1 VSEAAPSAVAARQVV
16 VKVGGEIVQ
25 SSALRAVA
33 ADVAALARR
42 GDRVFLVHG
51 GGPQATALQRALGQ
65 EPKVVAGRRITDQAA
80 LDVMKM
86 VVAGQLNVELCA
98 ALVAA
103 GARPVGLHGASSLV
117 IEAVRRPPR
126 VVSGGGP
133 QPIDFGLV
141 GDVVGFRREL
151 LELLAGAGYVPV
163 LACLGADSGGQVLN
177 INADIIANQLAQS
190 LGAQHLVLVT
200 SAPGV
205 LRDVDDPASRIP
217 LLSSAEARAAVQDGI
232 VRGGMIPKLEE
243 SLAVLDSG
251 RVGSIHIV
259 GELGAGD
266 LQRAV
271 DQPGSIGT
279 TLARGG

>member
-1 VSEAAPSAVAARQVV
+1 VSGAPGAAVV
-16 VKVGGEIVQ
+16 IKVGGEIVHG
-25 SSALRAVA
+25 SSVRAVA
-33 ADVAALARR
+33 ADVAALAGR
-42 GDRVFLVHG
+42 GERVFLVHG
-51 GGPQATALQRALGQ
+51 GGPQATALQRSLGQ

-86 VVAGQLNVELCA
+86 IVAGQVNVDLCA

-151 LELLAGAGYVPV
+151 LDLLAGAGYVPV
-163 LACLGADSGGQVLN
+163 LACLGADAGGQVLN
-177 INADIIANQLAQS
+177 INADIIANQLAQA
-190 LGAQHLVLVT
+190 LGAEHLVLVT

-205 LRDVDDPASRIP
+205 LRDVNDPASRLP
-217 LLSSAEARAAVQDGI
+217 RLTSTEARAAVADGT

-243 SLAVLDSG
+243 SLAVLETG

-259 GELGAGD
+259 GDLGPGD
-266 LQRAV
+266 LLRAI

-279 TLARGG
+279 TLARG

>member
-1 VSEAAPSAVAARQVV
+1 MSEPAPEPAPARQVV
-16 VKVGGEIVQ
+16 IKIGGEIVQ
-25 SSALRAVA
+25 GSALHSVA
-33 ADVAALARR
+33 ADIAALAVR
-42 GDRVFLVHG
+42 GDHVFVVHG

-86 VVAGQLNVELCA
+86 TVAGQVNVDVCA
-98 ALVAA
+98 SLVAA

-126 VVSGGGP
+126 VTSGAGP

-151 LELLAGAGYVPV
+151 LTLLAGAGYVPV

-177 INADIIANQLAQS
+177 INADIIANQLAKS
-190 LGAQHLVLVT
+190 LAVDHLVLVT
-200 SAPGV
+200 STPGV

-217 LLSSAEARAAVQDGI
+217 QLTPDEARAAVTDGI

-243 SLAVLDSG
+243 SLAVLDG
-251 RVGSIHIV
+251 GLVGSIHIV
-259 GELGAGD
+259 GELGAGE
-266 LQRAV
+266 LLRAI

-279 TLARGG
+279 TLTRG

>member
-1 VSEAAPSAVAARQVV
+1 MSAAAPAAATARQLV
-16 VKVGGEIVQ
+16 VKIGGEIVGG
-25 SSALRAVA
+25 SGLRAVA
-33 ADVAALARR
+33 DDVATLATR
-42 GDRVFLVHG
+42 GERVFMVHG

-65 EPKVVAGRRITDQAA
+65 EPRVVAGRRITDQAA

-86 VVAGQLNVELCA
+86 IVAGQVNVDLCA

-126 VVSGGGP
+126 VVSGGGAE
-133 QPIDFGLV
+133 PIDFGLV

-151 LELLAGAGYVPV
+151 LDLLAAAGYVPV
-163 LACLGADSGGQVLN
+163 LACLGADVGGQVLN
-177 INADIIANQLAQS
+177 INADIIANQLAQAM
-190 LGAQHLVLVT
+190 GVDHLVLVT
-200 SAPGV
+200 GAPGV
-205 LRDVDDPASRIP
+205 LRDIDDPTSRIP
-217 LLSSAEARAAVQDGI
+217 LLTAAQARAAVSEGI

-243 SLAVLDSG
+243 SLAVLDTG

-259 GELGAGD
+259 GDLAAGD
-266 LQRAV
+266 LLRAI

-279 TLARGG
+279 TLARG

>member
-1 VSEAAPSAVAARQVV
+1 MTDLARAPAAAQQVV
-16 VKVGGEIVQ
+16 VKIGGDIVG
-25 SSALRAVA
+25 SSAVHAVA
-33 ADVAALARR
+33 ADLAQLASR
-42 GDRVFLVHG
+42 GERVFLVHG
-51 GGPQATALQRALGQ
+51 GGPQATALQRTLGQ

-86 VVAGQLNVELCA
+86 IVAGQLNVDLCA

-103 GARPVGLHGASSLV
+103 RAKPVGLHGASSLV

-133 QPIDFGLV
+133 EPIDFGLV

-151 LELLAGAGYVPV
+151 LVLLADAGYIPV
-163 LACLGADSGGQVLN
+163 LACLGVDVNGQVLN

-190 LGAQHLVLVT
+190 LGADHLVLVT
-200 SAPGV
+200 GTPGV
-205 LRDVDDPASRIP
+205 LRDVDDPASRIAQLTP
-217 LLSSAEARAAVQDGI
+217 AEARAAVTEGI

-259 GELGAGD
+259 GELGPGD
-266 LQRAV
+266 LLRAIY
-271 DQPGSIGT
+271 QPGSIGT
-279 TLARGG
+279 TLARG

>member
-1 VSEAAPSAVAARQVV
+1 VTDPARAQTAARQVV
-16 VKVGGEIVQ
+16 VKIGGEIVGG
-25 SSALRAVA
+25 SGVHAVA
-33 ADVAALARR
+33 ADLTQLAAR
-42 GDRVFLVHG
+42 GERVFLVHG
-51 GGPQATALQRALGQ
+51 GGPQATALQRTLGQ

-86 VVAGQLNVELCA
+86 TVAGLLNVDLCA

-133 QPIDFGLV
+133 EPIDFGLV

-151 LELLAGAGYVPV
+151 LELLADAGYIPV
-163 LACLGADSGGQVLN
+163 LACLGADTNGQVLN

-190 LGAQHLVLVT
+190 LGAEHLVLVT
-200 SAPGV
+200 GTPGV
-205 LRDVDDPASRIP
+205 LRDVDDPASRIAH
-217 LLSSAEARAAVQDGI
+217 LTSAEARAAVTEGI

-259 GELGAGD
+259 GELGPGD
-266 LQRAV
+266 LLRAV

-279 TLARGG
+279 TLARG